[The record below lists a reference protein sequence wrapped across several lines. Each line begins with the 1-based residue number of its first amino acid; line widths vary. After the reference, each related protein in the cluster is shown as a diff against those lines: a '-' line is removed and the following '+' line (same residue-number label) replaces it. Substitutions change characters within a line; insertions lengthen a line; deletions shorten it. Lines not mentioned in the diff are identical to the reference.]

1 MDHHPGV
8 LELFRFDRSAGGR
21 GGAGNGARDENAG
34 PEDGGSVAVIWGGRW
49 RVSERIGLMGRSSFD
64 STAQIEWNQVEH
76 ALHKQSTHNHA

>member
-34 PEDGGSVAVIWGGRW
+34 PEDGGSAAVIWGGR
-49 RVSERIGLMGRSSFD
+49 
-64 STAQIEWNQVEH
+64 
-76 ALHKQSTHNHA
+76 